1 MPPCRNGTVGGG
13 GEEERVGNGW
23 ILFFVGR
30 QCGNGNALEGY
41 LIVGGGGC
49 SLGQISGEGWGRSQ
63 EINDQFAPNSAW
75 VESGGRQKRK

>member
-41 LIVGGGGC
+41 LIVGGGVAA
-49 SLGQISGEGWGRSQ
+49 LGR
-63 EINDQFAPNSAW
+63 
-75 VESGGRQKRK
+75 